1 MSISAHFDH
10 LLLAHSKKSGE
21 KTRSRS
27 IFGHARIWLPGP
39 LRNCFSLL
47 TMSASRLR
55 PCSLARIASNVAH
68 PLVALFPTVHQRPL
82 CDSSFQRI
90 SCPLPR
96 FFSLPPFS
104 HPQASIEPRLRNFH
118 RLETNPTRSGCRSIA
133 VDAQLWIQEKN
144 NIISLFSSLRRC
156 FFSGSFA
163 SIISFSHFTT
173 PQANLALPA
182 RMTALCP
189 FSHV

>member
-1 MSISAHFDH
+1 MSISAHFHH
-10 LLLAHSKKSGE
+10 LLLAHSKKSGK

-27 IFGHARIWLPGP
+27 ILGHARIWLSRAVAQ
-39 LRNCFSLL
+39 LFLSARNVCF
-47 TMSASRLR
+47 TSATS
-55 PCSLARIASNVAH
+55 SLARIASNVAH
-68 PLVALFPTVHQRPL
+68 PLVALFPAVHQRPL